1 MRIKF
6 NNLYKNFNK
15 SKKIFKNFNS
25 LLKNNE
31 LMGGKYIESFE
42 RKISKYF
49 GVKHCISVGNGT
61 DAIEIALESLN
72 LKKNSEVIIPA
83 NTWISTAS
91 AVVRQNLNLVF
102 CDIDLQDFNLCVK
115 DLENK
120 INKKTSAIIVV
131 HLFGKAAKMNDILKL
146 TKKNN
151 IKIIEDC
158 AQSSGTKINNKHVG
172 TYGDIGAISF
182 YPTKNLG
189 AYGDGGCILTNN
201 HKINLKCRRIKNH
214 GSLLR
219 HDHQLIGR
227 NSRLDNFQAVVITE
241 KLKRLNFDIKK
252 KNHIAK
258 RYIDKL
264 SILKDFIL
272 LPKHYTNEVHSF
284 HQFVIICKHR
294 NKLKNFL
301 IKNKIETLIHYPKML
316 CDLSIF
322 RHISSKDKVTNSK
335 KLGNKLL
342 SLPISSEHQF
352 KEINYICEKI
362 IFFYEKKI
370 FLSKI

>member
-1 MRIKF
+1 MEIKF

-15 SKKIFKNFNS
+15 SKKIFKDFNL

-31 LMGGKYIESFE
+31 LMGGKYLTSFE
-42 RKISKYF
+42 RRISKYF

-72 LKKNSEVIIPA
+72 LKKNSEVIVPT

-102 CDIDLQDFNLCVK
+102 CDIDFEDFNFCLK

-131 HLFGKAAKMNDILKL
+131 HLFGKAAKMNKILQL
-146 TKKNN
+146 TKKKN

-158 AQSSGTKINNKHVG
+158 AQSTGTRINNKHVG
-172 TYGDIGAISF
+172 TYGDIGTVSF

-189 AYGDGGCILTNN
+189 AYGDGGCILTDNN
-201 HKINLKCRRIKNH
+201 QINLKCRRIKNH

-241 KLKRLNFDIKK
+241 KLKMLNFDIEK
-252 KNHIAK
+252 KNNIAQ

-264 SILKDFIL
+264 SILKNFIL
-272 LPKHYTNEVHSF
+272 LPKREINEVHSF
-284 HQFVIICKHR
+284 HQFVIICKYR
-294 NKLKNFL
+294 NKLKKFL

-316 CDLSIF
+316 SDLNIF
-322 RHISSKDKVTNSK
+322 RHNISKNKITNAK
-335 KLGNKLL
+335 GLGSKLL
-342 SLPISSEHQF
+342 SLPISSEHKF

-370 FLSKI
+370 FLRKI